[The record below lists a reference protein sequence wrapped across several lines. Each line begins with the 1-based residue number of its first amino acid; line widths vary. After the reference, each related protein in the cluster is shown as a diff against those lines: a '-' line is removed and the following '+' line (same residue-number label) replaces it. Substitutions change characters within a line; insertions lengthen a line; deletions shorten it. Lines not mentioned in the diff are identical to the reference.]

1 MIPRALSYINLLL
14 IAVILWLLG
23 LGLPQRYRVESAK
36 PRVERNGTVNQPAD
50 SPIFAPQALTST
62 LARGLAAQIE
72 DRNTPTSL
80 QKLSD
85 RDPASAF
92 LGLDLS
98 RSRDRALAAARL
110 AEIDDRRFERTH
122 ALALA
127 DRVPFRI
134 EGPGDRVAELHDFRP
149 DGTPLYKVTHNRNAA
164 ISTGANL
171 LQPAPY
177 LLDGTGLRAGV
188 WDGGAVLS
196 THREF
201 NGRVRLRNSSSA
213 PDNHATHVAGTMAAS
228 GVDPLAR
235 GMAAA
240 LSIDSY
246 DWTNDYAEMTAVG
259 AAAPGDVATRLPIS
273 NHSYGYWGTDSDMGR
288 YEREARALD
297 ALTYA
302 LPYYLSFWSAG
313 NDQADLSVLGG
324 YQSITYTALA
334 KNIITV
340 GAVNDAVSSGLRSPA
355 LGTMSSFSSWGPAD
369 DGRIK
374 PDLVAN
380 GVSLLSSVKTDNA
393 AYSAM
398 SGTSMSSP
406 SAAGSAALVAQ
417 LYLREFSTLPRSAT
431 LKALLIHTADDLGR
445 VGPDYQF
452 GWGLLNAK
460 AAADLVLAHKSSL
473 ASPKIIEGAITSTDR
488 TRNHAFAWNGID
500 PIRATLVWL
509 DPAGAAQADPN
520 SRVPNLVH
528 NLDLVV
534 VAPDGTTLHQPYT
547 MPFVGVWTP
556 GTLQSPATRGKNNV
570 DNVEQVLIETPGQP
584 GNYTLRVSLDGNL
597 IASAQPYSL
606 IVTGGTDEPANPP
619 PTVRLLSPVGV
630 NTLLGGTAVSL
641 VAEASDTDVNGQPAA
656 VAKVEFLAND
666 LIVGSRST
674 PPYAMQW
681 TPVSAGHYTVYARA
695 HDLEGGSSI
704 SSSAVVQ
711 ILSGSGTPS
720 ITSFT
725 PSSGASGTVVTL
737 SGQNFADLT
746 LVEIGG
752 VSAAY
757 TVLSLDRIEAIVPAG
772 ASTGS
777 IRVVGQRGVATAAT
791 FEVLKSALLI
801 SQIYPGASLTG
812 SPYRSDY
819 VELRNRTSAPVN
831 INGWSL
837 QYATASG
844 LAWTVAP
851 LSGIVPSNGRHLIVL
866 NTGSN
871 GQPIP
876 AGDSVNQTLN
886 LSSSSGKIA
895 LVNRTQELSG
905 SSPIGQA
912 GVMDFVGYGFSNA
925 ALGSPAVAPPT
936 TSALT
941 RNNGGLS
948 DLGDNSKDFSPA
960 PPAPRNATGQPAIPV
975 IQSPLTL
982 QAWKGQAFN
991 YQIIAAGAPTSYA
1004 AGGLPA
1010 GLALDAATGRISG
1023 ILSATG
1029 TSQISLQAANAAGT
1043 GAATLTLAVSGSLF
1057 QENFAAIVV
1066 GNSNSTTGSTTAW
1079 TGSTNFPVVTAAYQ
1093 ALSCVRLGTNSS
1105 SGSMTTRPLD
1115 LSAGGG
1121 SFTLS
1126 FKVKGWSTVEG
1137 DILVDITGQTQRR
1150 VAYSSIMSGAFEP
1163 IKLSYVG
1170 GLAGATVTLATSRQR
1185 AFIDDVVIDVAPAP
1199 EVEISGELTAL
1210 ITDYGSPSAPLNIT
1224 VSGRYLVDSITV
1236 TAPVGFELGPVTGT
1250 QGAFA
1255 AVQTIAATSELNP
1268 TKLPLRFAAGS
1279 GPGSYSGVTIAR
1291 SLGSATATT
1300 GTVFATVKPRFVT
1313 VTARDRQKPYGQV
1326 LTLGTVAFS
1335 TAGLADGDA
1344 VDSVILIDSG
1354 GLAADALPG
1363 AYPITPSAA
1372 SGPLFNPSNYVVD
1385 YRPGTLTV
1393 QGQIYENW
1401 LNGRLSGSDA
1411 QTDADP
1417 DHDGLTNLAEF
1428 FFGLDP
1434 LHPAATAHRPAIS
1447 LAGNELRLD
1456 YRRSKTQAF
1465 FQGTVEWSSQL
1476 ETGATWQSAGIV
1488 DEVLSEHEDHQW
1500 RRAKLTLPNIP
1511 FSRRFLRLKI
1521 EGTSP

>member
-1 MIPRALSYINLLL
+1 M
-14 IAVILWLLG
+14 
-23 LGLPQRYRVESAK
+23 
-36 PRVERNGTVNQPAD
+36 
-50 SPIFAPQALTST
+50 
-62 LARGLAAQIE
+62 
-72 DRNTPTSL
+72 
-80 QKLSD
+80 
-85 RDPASAF
+85 
-92 LGLDLS
+92 
-98 RSRDRALAAARL
+98 
-110 AEIDDRRFERTH
+110 
-122 ALALA
+122 
-127 DRVPFRI
+127 
-134 EGPGDRVAELHDFRP
+134 HDFRP
-149 DGTPLYKVTHNRNAA
+149 AGTPLNNVTHNRTAA
-164 ISTGANL
+164 ISTGATL
-171 LQPAPY
+171 LQATPY
-177 LLDGTGLRAGV
+177 LLDGAGLRAGV
-188 WDGGAVLS
+188 WDAGSVLA

-240 LSIDSY
+240 LSVDSY
-246 DWTNDYAEMTAVG
+246 DWTNDYAEMTAAG

-273 NHSYGYWGTDSDMGR
+273 NHSYGYWGTTSDMGR
-288 YEREARALD
+288 YEREARAVD
-297 ALTYA
+297 ALTHA

-313 NDQADLSVLGG
+313 NDQADLPALGG
-324 YQSITYTALA
+324 YQSITHTALA
-334 KNIITV
+334 KNIVTV

-355 LGTMSSFSSWGPAD
+355 HGTMSSFSSWGPAD

-380 GVSLLSSVKTDNA
+380 GVGLLSSVKTDNA
-393 AYSAM
+393 AYSTL

-445 VGPDYQF
+445 PGPDYQF

-460 AAADLVLAHKSSL
+460 AAADLILAHKNSL

-488 TRNHAFAWNGID
+488 TRNHAFAWNGTD
-500 PIRATLVWL
+500 PVRATLVWL
-509 DPAGAAQADPN
+509 DPAGAAQTAPD

-534 VAPDGTTLHQPYT
+534 VAPDGTTLHQPFT
-547 MPFVGVWTP
+547 MPFVGVWTQA
-556 GTLQSPATRGKNNV
+556 TLQSPATRGKNNV
-570 DNVEQVLIETPGQP
+570 DNVEQVLIETPGQA
-584 GNYTLRVSLDGNL
+584 GTYTLRVSLDGNL
-597 IASAQPYSL
+597 SASTQPYSL

-630 NTLLGGTAVSL
+630 NTLLGGAAVSL
-641 VAEASDTDVNGQPAA
+641 VAEASDTNVNGQPSA
-656 VAKVEFLAND
+656 VARVEFFAND
-666 LIVGSRST
+666 QLVGARAA
-674 PPYAMQW
+674 PPYALQW
-681 TPVSAGHYTVYARA
+681 TPVSPGHYTVHARA
-695 HDLEGGSSI
+695 HDLEGASSI

-711 ILSGSGTPS
+711 VLTGSGTPVV
-720 ITSFT
+720 TSFT
-725 PSSGASGTVVTL
+725 PDSGASGTVVTL
-737 SGQNFADLT
+737 HGQNFADLT

-752 VSAAY
+752 VAAAY
-757 TVLSLDRIEAIVPAG
+757 TVLGLDRIEAIVPAG
-772 ASTGS
+772 ASTGP
-777 IRVVGQRGVATAAT
+777 IRVVGQRGLATT
-791 FEVLKSALLI
+791 TTVFEVLKSSLLI
-801 SQIYPGASLTG
+801 SQVYPGASLTG

-851 LSGIVPSNGRHLIVL
+851 LSGTVPANGRHLIVL
-866 NTGSN
+866 NSGSTGQSL
-871 GQPIP
+871 P

-905 SSPIGQA
+905 SSPLGQA
-912 GVMDFVGYGFSNA
+912 GVMDFIGYGFSNA

-941 RNNGGLS
+941 RGNGGLS
-948 DLGDNSKDFSPA
+948 DLGDNSKDFTLA
-960 PPAPRNATGQPAIPV
+960 PPAPRNGAGQPAIPV
-975 IQSPLTL
+975 IQSTLSL
-982 QAWKGQAFN
+982 QAWKGQGLN
-991 YQIIAAGAPTSYA
+991 YQIIATGAPTSYA

-1066 GNSNSTTGSTTAW
+1066 GNSNSTSGSQTAW

-1093 ALSCVRLGTNSS
+1093 ALSSVRLGTNSG

-1150 VAYSSIMSGAFEP
+1150 VTYSSTMSGAFEP

-1170 GLAGATVTLATSRQR
+1170 GQAGATITFATSRQR

-1199 EVEISGELTAL
+1199 EVEITGDLAPLT
-1210 ITDYGSPSAPLNIT
+1210 TDYGSPSAPLNIT
-1224 VSGRYLVDSITV
+1224 VSGRHLVDSITV
-1236 TAPVGFELGPVTGT
+1236 TAPAGFELGPVAGT
-1250 QGAFA
+1250 QGGFSPA
-1255 AVQTIAATSELNP
+1255 QTIPANGELSPAT
-1268 TKLPLRFAAGS
+1268 LPLRFAAGS
-1279 GPGSYSGVTIAR
+1279 GPGIYSGQTTAR
-1291 SLGSATATT
+1291 SLGSATAAT
-1300 GTVFATVKPRFVT
+1300 GTLFATVKPRSVI
-1313 VTARDRQKPYGQV
+1313 VTALDRQKPYGQA
-1326 LTLGTVAFS
+1326 LTLGSVAFS
-1335 TAGLADGDA
+1335 AAGLAAGDA
-1344 VDSVILIDSG
+1344 IESVILIDSG

-1363 AYPITPSAA
+1363 AYTITPSAA
-1372 SGPLFNPSNYVVD
+1372 SGPLFDPSNYVVD
-1385 YRPGTLTV
+1385 YRAGTLTV
-1393 QGQIYENW
+1393 QGQTYEGW
-1401 LNGRLSGSDA
+1401 LDGRLSGADA
-1411 QTDADP
+1411 QTNADP
-1417 DHDGLTNLAEF
+1417 DHDGLPNLAEF

-1434 LHPAATAHRPAIS
+1434 LSPSAHTQRPALS
-1447 LAGNELRLD
+1447 LSGNELRLD
-1456 YRRSKTQAF
+1456 YRRSKLQSLF
-1465 FQGTVEWSSQL
+1465 RGSVEWSSQL
-1476 ETGATWQSAGIV
+1476 EPGAAWQASGIV
-1488 DEVLSEHEDHQW
+1488 DEVLSEHQDHQW
-1500 RRAKLTLPNIP
+1500 RRAKLTLPNTP
-1511 FSRRFLRLKI
+1511 ANRRFLRLRI
-1521 EGTSP
+1521 ENAHP